1 VSPLGGWGPDL
12 GPFLT
17 GKELEMTIGFLFW
30 LLMILWLIFGLFR
43 NWPASPGGTAL
54 YPVGGHL
61 LLWILL
67 FLLGWKAF
75 GFPIHGGP

>member
-1 VSPLGGWGPDL
+1 V
-12 GPFLT
+12 
-17 GKELEMTIGFLFW
+17 TIGFLFW

-43 NWPASPGGTAL
+43 NWPAEAGGPGF
-54 YPVGGHL
+54 YPLGGHL

-67 FLLGWKAF
+67 FLLGWHDF